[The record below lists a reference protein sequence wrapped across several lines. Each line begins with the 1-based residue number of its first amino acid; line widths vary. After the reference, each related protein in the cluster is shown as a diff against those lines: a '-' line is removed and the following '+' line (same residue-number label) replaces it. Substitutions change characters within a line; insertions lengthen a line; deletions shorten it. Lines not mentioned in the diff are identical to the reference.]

1 VKTDDKTNRDQP
13 DRRKIDISQEHE
25 VQYWTKRLGVSR
37 EELQRVLEKVGD
49 SATAVRRE
57 LGVLLNHQRDD
68 DKIVN
73 IGPKLRARAEAQVDN
88 RTRTE
93 RSAEHLR
100 AVWRMVR
107 EMRELGAT
115 TLEIARTLRVV
126 AEELEGANRR
136 P

>member
-1 VKTDDKTNRDQP
+1 MTTDDKTNRDQP
-13 DRRKIDISQEHE
+13 DRSKIDISQEHE

-37 EELQRVLEKVGD
+37 EELQRAIEKVGD

-57 LGVLLNHQRDD
+57 LPVFINHERDD
-68 DKIVN
+68 GKIVN
-73 IGPKLRARAEAQVDN
+73 IGPKLRARAEAQIDN
-88 RTRTE
+88 RTRID

-100 AVWRMVR
+100 AVRRMVR

-126 AEELEGANRR
+126 ADELEGANGR